1 MSDVY
6 DDLAN
11 ALRARLEIIRDE
23 QSRQSPEAH
32 MKRLQEVSDRI
43 EAMERQLPSAVDP
56 QLRHFLQ
63 RRSYAK
69 ALELISENTTRR
81 STAR

>member
-1 MSDVY
+1 MSEVY
-6 DDLAN
+6 DELAN
-11 ALRARLEIIRDE
+11 TLRERLDIISDE

-32 MKRLQEVSDRI
+32 MKRLQNVSERI
-43 EAMERQLPSAVDP
+43 ETLERQLPSDVDP

-63 RRSYAK
+63 RRSYSK

>member
-11 ALRARLEIIRDE
+11 ALRARLEIISDE